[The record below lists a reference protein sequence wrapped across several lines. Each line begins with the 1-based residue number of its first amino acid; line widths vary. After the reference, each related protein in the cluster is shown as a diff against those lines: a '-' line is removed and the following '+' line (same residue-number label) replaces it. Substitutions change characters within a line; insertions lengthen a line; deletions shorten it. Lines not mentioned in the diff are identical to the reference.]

1 MTCPI
6 RLRPAACSLLIFL
19 FAPVCMS
26 RTLFGQATS
35 VSPAPY
41 VILGS
46 VRLPDGSMARQVA
59 VRLTSTTGYERQVF
73 TDDNGRYE
81 FRDLTRGHYF
91 LSASHP
97 EDPDQVSDDAE
108 VDTSRAFITRITIN
122 LSLHYKSV
130 KAVQQSAGS
139 PVISAKESAQ
149 HVPRQALKAFDRGV
163 KFSREGKA
171 EQAEQ
176 ELTRALR
183 IFPDYFQALCER
195 GSLYVAQG
203 RIAEARED
211 FKRALQINPEYGPA
225 LCGFGIC
232 EFHAGK
238 YIDAIDYLEKA
249 VTAEPNVSRDYFLLA
264 LAYGAVDRWGAA
276 RMSFLQALNLD
287 PKGAARAHFHLA
299 NIYVR
304 ENRLEEAISELDAY
318 LSAVPDA
325 PDKDE
330 VLALKARLRQKQ

>member
-1 MTCPI
+1 MTCRI
-6 RLRPAACSLLIFL
+6 RLRPAACSLLISL
-19 FAPVCMS
+19 FASVWMS
-26 RTLFGQATS
+26 SALFAQATS
-35 VSPAPY
+35 VSPSPY
-41 VILGS
+41 VILGN
-46 VRLPDGSMARQVA
+46 VRLPDGSLARQVA
-59 VRLTSTTGYERQVF
+59 VRLTSTTGYERQMF

-91 LSASHP
+91 LSASNP
-97 EDPDQVSDDAE
+97 EDREQVSDDAE
-108 VDTSRAFITRITIN
+108 VDTSRSFITRITIN
-122 LSLHYKSV
+122 LSLRYKPV
-130 KAVQQSAGS
+130 KAVQQPAGS

-149 HVPRQALKAFDRGV
+149 HVPRKALKAFDRGV

-176 ELTRALR
+176 ELTRALQ

-195 GSLYVAQG
+195 GSLYIAQG
-203 RIAEARED
+203 QIAEARED

-238 YIDAIDYLEKA
+238 YIEAIDYLEKA

-276 RMSFLQALNLD
+276 RMAFLQALNLD

-304 ENRLEEAISELDAY
+304 EHRLEEAISELDAY